1 MEIKYKIKEVKP
13 HIFSVVIK
21 DDYDRAMCFCR
32 MQEYYE
38 SPNSK
43 FRGKSFNMWDYIK
56 WYSKEYGKGFTYASD
71 WSGFNVP
78 LEVAYNCY
86 DGNYDMY
93 TPYDEVM
100 EKIVFQ
106 IYEMNGDNC
115 NGYIIGS
122 ENTKGDTF
130 KHEICHG
137 MYHTNDEYKK
147 LVKENI
153 KRLPKTHYTI
163 FKNNLLEM
171 GYTTKV
177 IDDEIQAYLMYGWE
191 SEHFGKGVALEV
203 REMYNSF
210 FSDDLEKFISK

>member
-1 MEIKYKIKEVKP
+1 MEIKYKIKEIKP

-38 SPNSK
+38 SPNPK

-56 WYSKEYGKGFTYASD
+56 WYSKEYGNGFTYPLD

-86 DGNYDMY
+86 DKNYDMY

-100 EKIVFQ
+100 EKIIHQ
-106 IYEMNGDNC
+106 IYEMNGDSC

-122 ENTKGDTF
+122 ENTTNGTF
-130 KHEICHG
+130 KHEVCHAL
-137 MYHTNDEYKK
+137 YNTNKEYKK
-147 LVKENI
+147 LAKENI
-153 KRLPKTHYTI
+153 KRLPENYYTI

-171 GYTTKV
+171 GYTKKV
-177 IDDEIQAYLMYGWE
+177 LDDEIQAYLMYGWK
-191 SEHFGKGVALEV
+191 SSDFGKGVPLEI

-210 FSDDLEKFISK
+210 FSDDLEKFVDK